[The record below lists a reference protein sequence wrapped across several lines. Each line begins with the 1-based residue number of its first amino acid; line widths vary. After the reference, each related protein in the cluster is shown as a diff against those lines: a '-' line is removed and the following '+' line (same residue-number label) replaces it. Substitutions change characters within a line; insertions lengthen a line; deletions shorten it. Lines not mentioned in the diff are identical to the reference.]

1 MQWGAAT
8 RPIKRSFRLASLI
21 GCVTVHLTS
30 ILRYFHPA
38 LSAGKGGDKIASW
51 TPSASRHTDKE
62 QRFGPRAARQK
73 QLSTADAFK
82 GPYALQAL
90 KQSVTPLIATGFF
103 AEAVAVAD
111 AVSRRE
117 MRSISC
123 LLQLFEGSPRASLSL
138 LVLWG
143 EARNVGI
150 APRLSRR
157 ANMAMTR
164 GPASRLALPLRQSM
178 HRKSAL
184 FCNASICHT
193 RFQTEI
199 EVPPDGLCHYRSL
212 YRR

>member
-1 MQWGAAT
+1 M
-8 RPIKRSFRLASLI
+8 
-21 GCVTVHLTS
+21 
-30 ILRYFHPA
+30 
-38 LSAGKGGDKIASW
+38 
-51 TPSASRHTDKE
+51 
-62 QRFGPRAARQK
+62 
-73 QLSTADAFK
+73 ADAFK
-82 GPYALQAL
+82 GLYALQAL